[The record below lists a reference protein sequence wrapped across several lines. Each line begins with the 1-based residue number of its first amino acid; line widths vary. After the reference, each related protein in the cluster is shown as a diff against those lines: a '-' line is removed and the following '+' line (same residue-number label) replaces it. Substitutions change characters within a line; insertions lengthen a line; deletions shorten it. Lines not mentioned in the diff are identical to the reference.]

1 MNVFGKFKLLQ
12 ALSETVKGVL
22 KTPFGRRLVNLLQ
35 ETAYFKCHWS
45 RSLHLSCSESC
56 SCKFRMAFLGTFW
69 KDRAEHTRGYKDIS
83 RRSDVG
89 AAKFDGLSSVQAR
102 SQTPQLTAACL
113 VSFCSSNRRVKIII
127 AKNYALNSSRRRKQM
142 KDD

>member
-89 AAKFDGLSSVQAR
+89 AAKFNGLSSVQAQ
-102 SQTPQLTAACL
+102 SQTRLTAACL
-113 VSFCSSNRRVKIII
+113 VFFCSSNRRVKIII
-127 AKNYALNSSRRRKQM
+127 AKNNALNSSRRRKEM
-142 KDD
+142 TNT